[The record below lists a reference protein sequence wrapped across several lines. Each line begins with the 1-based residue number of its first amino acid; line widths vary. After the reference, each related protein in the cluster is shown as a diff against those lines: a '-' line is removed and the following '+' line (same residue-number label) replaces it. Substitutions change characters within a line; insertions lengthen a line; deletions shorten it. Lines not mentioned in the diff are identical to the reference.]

1 MDTLNT
7 FDNRFILMKE
17 VFEKIYDIPVLKARI
32 KDDPVEFP
40 HLYQDSRDIEL
51 AGFIASSLAFG
62 RIDLFKPVIRKILS
76 FSKDENKHPS
86 PYPSPARGEGSLYD
100 YVMNFEP
107 DSDSKPFDAIYYRMC
122 KGRDIACLMYM
133 LSEIIRKYGTVGNLF
148 YSCYDDSA
156 NIKEALQKFTD
167 TMRDIDTTPVYGKR
181 IYPRGLLQLLPSPRN
196 GGPCKR
202 LNMYLRWMI
211 RPNDGVDFGLWD
223 KIPPSALVIP
233 VDTHIARICKGMSM
247 TGRKSANWAMAEEIT
262 DKFKLL
268 SPEDPLKY
276 DFALCHLGI
285 TGKWK
290 EILLNG

>member
-1 MDTLNT
+1 MDTLDTRHT

-62 RIDLFKPVIRKILS
+62 RIDLFKPVTRKILS
-76 FSKDENKHPS
+76 FSN
-86 PYPSPARGEGSLYD
+86 GNLYD
-100 YVMNFEP
+100 YVINFNP
-107 DSDSKPFDAIYYRMC
+107 AIDAKRFDDLYYRMC
-122 KGRDIACLMYM
+122 KGRDIACLIFM
-133 LSEIIRKYGTVGNLF
+133 LSKVVRKYENLKNMF
-148 YSCYDDSA
+148 YSCYDDAA

-181 IYPRGLLQLLPSPRN
+181 IYPRGLLQLVPSPRN

-202 LNMYLRWMI
+202 LNMYLRWMV
-211 RPNDGVDFGLWD
+211 RPDDGVDFGLWD

-290 EILLNG
+290 EVLLNG